1 MISLLS
7 ESIIRSEVRL
17 ARAVIEGD
25 RSRLAMLGMAAIL
38 LSTLGAHAVSAQPA
52 LTITPCS
59 VSCLT
64 GLPGGI
70 AGHAYPLIHFE
81 AAGGTAPYS
90 WSATGLPRGL
100 TLSGTGGLSGTPS
113 SAGAFTATIKV
124 TDSTTP
130 TPLTAS
136 RDFIIN
142 ISGNLTLALTA
153 VPQGVVNLPLNGSIT
168 LQLEAV
174 GGTPPYAWS
183 LTSGVL
189 PTGVTLSNTGVLAG
203 NATASGV
210 FTFAAQVRDSI
221 GATAAQPISVT
232 AGPLPSR
239 AGILS
244 QVATGGGWTT
254 SLYLINNSPS
264 PITLSVNFYKDAGTP
279 LSLPVATTLP
289 DGTAGP
295 GGPNLAGL
303 ATQLDPFSTVLIQ
316 TTGQSD
322 EETSGW
328 ADVLA
333 SAPLTG
339 YGVFDYFSPGILQSE
354 GTVPLVTSFQTTYE
368 LPYDNVNGVGTAV
381 ALTNLSST
389 TNTGVTVAVWDA
401 HGNQLA
407 AATINL
413 EANGHTAFALTDI
426 APTATANRGIVRFR
440 SNAAADIGGLGLRVS
455 AAGGLTSIPQIATP
469 D

>member
-1 MISLLS
+1 MISLLA
-7 ESIIRSEVRL
+7 ESCIRDEMRRAGGVTGRARSPL
-17 ARAVIEGD
+17 A
-25 RSRLAMLGMAAIL
+25 MAAIL
-38 LSTLGAHAVSAQPA
+38 MSVLGFQAVSAQPA

-100 TLSGTGGLSGTPS
+100 TLSGAGGLSGTPF
-113 SAGAFTATIKV
+113 SAGEFKATISV
-124 TDSTTP
+124 TDSSTP

-136 RDFIIN
+136 RDFTIEIG
-142 ISGNLTLALTA
+142 GNLTLALTV
-153 VPQGVVNLPLNGSIT
+153 VPQGVVNLPLNSPITIPLRALGGS
-168 LQLEAV
+168 
-174 GGTPPYAWS
+174 PPYAWS
-183 LTSGVL
+183 RTSGTL
-189 PTGVTLSNTGVLAG
+189 PSGVTLSSTGVLTG
-203 NATASGV
+203 SATAPGV
-210 FTFAAQVRDSI
+210 FTFTAQVRDNV
-221 GATAAQPISVT
+221 GATAAQTIGVT
-232 AGPLPSR
+232 AGSIQSR
-239 AGILS
+239 VGILS

-264 PITLSVNFYKDAGTP
+264 PIALSVNFYKDEGTR
-279 LSLPVATTLP
+279 LALPVATTLP
-289 DGTAGP
+289 DGSAGP
-295 GGPNLAGL
+295 AGPDLAGL
-303 ATQLDPFSTVLIQ
+303 AVQLDPYSTVLIQ
-316 TTGQSD
+316 TTGRSE

-339 YGVFDYFSPGILQSE
+339 YGAFDYLSPGILQSE
-354 GTVPLVTSFQTTYE
+354 GTVPLVASFQTTYE

-389 TNTGVTVAVWDA
+389 DETGVTAAIWDA

-407 AATINL
+407 AKTINL
-413 EANGHTAFALTDI
+413 EANGHRAFALTDI
-426 APTATANRGIVRFR
+426 LPSAKGNRGIVRFT
-440 SNAAADIGGLGLRVS
+440 SSTADIGGLGLRVS
-455 AAGGLTSIPQIATP
+455 ATGGLTSIPQIAP
-469 D
+469 Q